1 MESNKD
7 EAIKAKEMAEQKLAE
22 NDILGAKRFA
32 SKAQSLFPR
41 LEGLS
46 QILQTLNIYA
56 AAERKVNGELDWY
69 KILGVHPLA
78 DAETIKKQYRKLA
91 LALHPDK
98 NKAVGADGAFKI
110 LSEAWSLLSDKVKRA
125 AYDEKQNIRAL
136 YQKGAGQ
143 NPPGGVKE
151 YGNENFTNTSST
163 VSKPSVPVNTQTDS
177 APPTATFWTQCTR
190 CLIKYQYLAEHRNC
204 ILVCYKCLQPFMA
217 AEMPSLPVNNNPT
230 STPRSQYPQEQGS
243 HPGNN
248 ASSDSGRNFPP
259 IPKTEPLGFPGV
271 GLNNKANVPQGSSFK
286 FGGSGSMS
294 TPATAAAQPATVP
307 QGSSFVFGGSRNMS
321 TPATAAAQP
330 AKVPQDSSF
339 KFGGSRSMST
349 PATTAAA
356 QPATVSEGSSFV
368 FGGSRSMS
376 TPATAAAQPAKVPQ
390 DSSFKFGGSRSMS
403 TLATT
408 AAAQPTFTFQRMGEN
423 LKRGREE
430 AATGKVHKEFLKRD
444 PSKKSDSGSPS
455 YNVSS
460 SGKVDK
466 TAKKR
471 RVDQHKARVAGK
483 DVKTRARGVSG
494 RGNSRGNQM
503 AKSGAEKVDN
513 LPKSL
518 RELSQSEIR
527 EMLMVK
533 ARTEIRK
540 KLQQWNV
547 AAVQK
552 SSDATAS
559 MSTPKPD
566 ALGSLP
572 SASITGSNT
581 EAAAIVTMDVPDPEF
596 YDFDKDRVEKSFTKN
611 QVWASYD
618 NEDGMPR
625 FYAFIHKVLS
635 REPFEVQIS
644 WLHSKS
650 SSEFGPKKWV
660 GRGFAKTCGVF
671 RIGKY
676 GVNKAL
682 NSFSHR
688 VSWNKGAKGVIQ
700 IVPKKGDVWALYRNW
715 SSDWDELTP
724 NDVIRQYDMVE
735 VLQDYNEEQGVAV
748 APLVK
753 TAGFRSVFH
762 RHLDKNKIY
771 KIPREEMFRFSH
783 QVASYLLTGQEA
795 QAAPK
800 DCRELD
806 TAAMPLELLQ
816 VLKEAKEGEV
826 GKIADEVTA
835 TGNVDATPS
844 TEDVKHVEPQPIL
857 VYSRRSR
864 GSR

>member
-7 EAIKAKEMAEQKLAE
+7 EAIKAKGMAEQKLAE

-46 QILQTLNIYA
+46 QFLQTLNIYA

-307 QGSSFVFGGSRNMS
+307 Q
-321 TPATAAAQP
+321 
-330 AKVPQDSSF
+330 
-339 KFGGSRSMST
+339 
-349 PATTAAA
+349 
-356 QPATVSEGSSFV
+356 
-368 FGGSRSMS
+368 
-376 TPATAAAQPAKVPQ
+376 

-408 AAAQPTFTFQRMGEN
+408 AAAQPTFTFQQMGEN

-430 AATGKVHKEFLKRD
+430 AVTGKVHKEFLKRD

-460 SGKVDK
+460 SGKADK

-552 SSDATAS
+552 SSDTTAS

-635 REPFEVQIS
+635 RKPFEVQIS

-650 SSEFGPKKWV
+650 SSEFGPQNWV

-676 GVNKAL
+676 EVNRAL